1 MRGTLSLIL
10 VSIMLLQCV
19 PLSATTA
26 QQAQTPTIQPTP
38 VVDPAD
44 FSPSGAK
51 LNSLWLA
58 GPRSTGVP
66 LSYDDVMLVIND
78 ASQLSKDIG
87 SYFLAHR
94 PIPQANVCNF
104 TMSTNED
111 IDRTT
116 FNNQVRPG
124 VEACLKKN
132 GLQDK
137 VNFIVTTKGVPLG
150 VWDSSSRYASVDSEL
165 SLVLGKYNTSIG
177 NDGWQ
182 DNPYFGENEPFT
194 HAKYGTYLV
203 TRLTAYTLNEVKQL
217 IDLADNSTG
226 KRGLFLIDEG
236 AKGGGYAI
244 GDTWMRNANTTL
256 VNKGYNVS
264 HDLSGT
270 FQMFYHNLSGYVSW
284 GSNDGNYWSD
294 NLTNSWMDTDGNSDN
309 LPDGWSFQSDGATW
323 LRISNTTFNKK
334 YGGGY
339 VTQIVRPSVTA
350 GSTLFY
356 QDIPVSLGVRYW
368 LDGRLNLTS
377 VSNDGGVRFFVS
389 AYDKSNNLLGTTTG
403 NTLTGDKNWPW
414 IPQLHYE
421 PYAGATKLRVGV
433 EFYKS
438 TGTVQVDNMTFHMIK
453 PNNTYVPGAIGE
465 TYVSTGGRSFMYG
478 TDYGQSLVVDLV
490 REGISGVSGHVFE
503 PYLDACGHPDILFDR
518 YTSSYTM
525 AESFWMALAF
535 VGWQEVVVGDPKM
548 VPYYNIPDP
557 MVDQTNI
564 TVTPPDPAV
573 GENVTLKARIYNR
586 GETVP
591 NVEVEFYNGVK
602 SPANKIGQTFNI
614 PSLARG
620 KEKWVELNYTFTK
633 VQSTTVTVSVDPAN
647 KIREQNEK
655 NNDGSITFEVG
666 YRPDLQVLPNDIKFA
681 KSNIVQ
687 GDKVGATV
695 TVWNLGGVATNLT
708 GYANLTLPNGTV
720 KASFQLHRDPM
731 GPISSVQILSTTID
745 TADINGT
752 ACINV
757 TLRSSRVEANLSNND
772 AGACFFVKYYEFSVK
787 QLTHEL
793 TVPPLASVDHS
804 FNITNLANVDD
815 TFTVAYDASDSR
827 WGVQISSDT
836 VPIQAGGT
844 ATVLLTLRAIVGIQ
858 PGDNLIVNVTVTSG
872 LSKLSKKMTFLSV
885 AGADYEVSLDLPED
899 QAEALPGASIE
910 FPIGITNLGNGED
923 CILLKAVAPTNWTV
937 KFDQATTTLGAGTHA
952 DRTATVTVPKGTEAG
967 YIAELEFSAWS
978 QKGTSNVS
986 KLAYVTVL
994 QVYNLSIALDP
1005 AGPKDIVAG
1014 SFLDVVVKVTNI
1026 GNGKDTVTLE
1036 AVAPNGITSN
1046 LMVTTADLAAGESSS
1061 GIRLGISASKTISV
1075 GTYTVSVKATSKG
1088 GKTFTTGIVLN
1099 VKKPD
1104 LALAIIQKPTG
1115 TVKEGTE
1122 VTFIFEVTNVG
1133 DLPVSGSNVSLT
1145 VGSSSLGIK
1154 PVQALDPAAKQQ
1166 VTFLWKASRGTWDV
1180 AANVDPSNV
1189 LPELNETNNAA
1200 TFQLKVEAK
1209 SGGVGGSSFPIWA
1222 IIVVI
1227 VVAAVAYLSLKTFV
1241 WSRRLK
1247 AAAREGEA
1255 KRMAKAKEESE
1266 DYSKL
1271 DEKSPTPKVERPKK
1285 EEASPKV
1292 APKKEGPKEEP
1303 APAKEPEPKEAP
1315 KEEPAPKEEIK
1326 PEEPTPKEAPKEEAP
1341 PKEEPGPIKE
1351 PAPKETPKVEEPP
1364 KTPEKPRTDLDDL
1377 LDLLSKNE

>member
-19 PLSATTA
+19 PLSATAA
-26 QQAQTPTIQPTP
+26 QQAPSPTNAPDP
-38 VVDPAD
+38 AVDPSD
-44 FSPSGAK
+44 FSPGGAK
-51 LNSLWLA
+51 LNTLWLK
-58 GPRSTGVP
+58 GPRTTGVP

-87 SYFLAHR
+87 NYFLAHR

-104 TMSTNED
+104 TTSTSEHIN
-111 IDRTT
+111 RNT
-116 FNNQVRPG
+116 FNTQVRPQ

-132 GLQDK
+132 GLKDK
-137 VNFIVTTKGVPLG
+137 INFIVTTKGIPLG
-150 VWDSSSRYASVDSEL
+150 VQDSGSSYASVDSEL
-165 SLVLGKYNTSIG
+165 SLILGKFNTSIG
-177 NDGWQ
+177 NGGWE
-182 DNPYFGENEPFT
+182 DNPYFGKNEPFT
-194 HAKYGTYLV
+194 HAKFGTYLV

-264 HDLSGT
+264 HDTSGT

-294 NLTNSWMDTDGNSDN
+294 NLTNSWMDTDANTDN

-323 LRISNTTFNKK
+323 LRVSNTTFNKK

-356 QDIPVSLGVRYW
+356 QDISVSLGVRYW

-389 AYDKSNNLLGTTTG
+389 AYDKSNNLLGTTNG
-403 NTLTGDKNWPW
+403 NTLIGNQNWPW

-438 TGTVQVDNMTFHMIK
+438 TGTLMVDNMTFHMIK

-465 TYVSTGGRSFMYG
+465 TYVSTGGRSFMSP

-490 REGISGVSGHVFE
+490 REGISGVSGHVYE

-548 VPYYNIPDP
+548 VPYWNIPDP
-557 MVDQTNI
+557 MIDATNI
-564 TVTPPDPAV
+564 TVTPSDPAV
-573 GENVTLKARIYNR
+573 GDNVTIKARIFNR

-591 NVEVEFYNGVK
+591 NVEVEFYNGIK
-602 SPANKIGQTFNI
+602 SPANKIGQTINI
-614 PSLARG
+614 PSLVRG
-620 KEKWVELNYTFTK
+620 KEKWVELNYTFK
-633 VQSTTVTVSVDPAN
+633 DVKSTTVMVSVDPAN

-655 NNDGSITFEVG
+655 NNDGSISFEVG
-666 YRPDLQVLPNDIKFA
+666 YQPDLQVLPMDIKFA

-695 TVWNLGGVATNLT
+695 TVENLGGVATNLT
-708 GYANLTLPNGTV
+708 GIANLTLDNGTV
-720 KASFQLHRDPM
+720 VASFPLHRDPM
-731 GPISSVQILSTTID
+731 GPSSSFMILSTTID
-745 TADINGT
+745 TADINGS

-757 TLRSSRVEANLSNND
+757 TLRSSRAEANLSNND
-772 AGACFFVKYYEFSVK
+772 AGACFFVKHYEFSVH
-787 QLTHEL
+787 QLSHEL
-793 TVPPLASVDHS
+793 TVPPQTSVDHS
-804 FNITNLANVDD
+804 FNITNLANVAD
-815 TFTVAYDASDSR
+815 TFTVAHDASDSR
-827 WGVQISSDT
+827 WGVQSSSDS
-836 VPIQAGGT
+836 VSLQPDGT
-844 ATVLLTLRAIVGIQ
+844 ATVSISTLSVAGIGTGDRLT
-858 PGDNLIVNVTVTSG
+858 VNVTVTSG
-872 LSKLSKKMTFLSV
+872 LSKLSKVMTFVSV
-885 AGADYEVSLDLPED
+885 AGSTYEVGLDLSDD
-899 QAEALPGASIE
+899 QAEALSGASVEISMNV
-910 FPIGITNLGNGED
+910 INLGSD
-923 CILLKAVAPTNWTV
+923 TDSVLLKAEAPTNWTV
-937 KFDQATTTLGAGTHA
+937 KFDQATTLLGPMTHA
-952 DRTATVTVPKGTEAG
+952 ERKATVTVPMGTEAG
-967 YIAELEFSAWS
+967 YIADIQFSAWS
-978 QKGTSNVS
+978 KKGTSNVS
-986 KLAYVTVL
+986 RLAYVTVL
-994 QVYNLSIALDP
+994 QAYNLSITLDP

-1014 SFLDVVVKVTNI
+1014 SYLEVSVKVTNA
-1026 GNGKDTVTLE
+1026 GNGPDKVALE
-1036 AVAPNGITSN
+1036 AIAPNGITAN
-1046 LMVTTADLAAGESSS
+1046 LVITTADIGKGESTS
-1061 GIRLGISASKTISV
+1061 GIQLGISVGKNVAP

-1088 GKTFTTGIVLN
+1088 GSAFSAGIVLN

-1104 LALAIIQKPTG
+1104 LAMAIFQKPTG
-1115 TVKEGTE
+1115 TVKEGDE
-1122 VTFIFEVTNVG
+1122 VTVIVEVTNVG
-1133 DLPVSGSNVSLT
+1133 SIPVSGSNVSLT
-1145 VGSSSLGIK
+1145 VGATSIGLK
-1154 PVQALDPAAKQQ
+1154 PVQAMDPAAKQQ
-1166 VTFLWKASRGTWDV
+1166 VTFVWKATRGTWDV
-1180 AANVDPSNV
+1180 VATVDPGNV

-1200 TFQLKVEAK
+1200 SFQLKVEAK
-1209 SGGVGGSSFPIWA
+1209 SGPGVGGSSVPIWA
-1222 IIVVI
+1222 IVVI
-1227 VVAAVAYLSLKTFV
+1227 IILVAVGYIGLKTFI
-1241 WSRRLK
+1241 WSKRLK
-1247 AAAREGEA
+1247 AAARDGEA
-1255 KRMAKAKEESE
+1255 KRKAKAEQEST

-1271 DEKSPTPKVERPKK
+1271 DDKSPKTK
-1285 EEASPKV
+1285 
-1292 APKKEGPKEEP
+1292 
-1303 APAKEPEPKEAP
+1303 
-1315 KEEPAPKEEIK
+1315 
-1326 PEEPTPKEAPKEEAP
+1326 KEEAP
-1341 PKEEPGPIKE
+1341 PKEEPKKAPKEEPQKEVPKEEPGPPKKPAPMVAPKE
-1351 PAPKETPKVEEPP
+1351 ETVPKEEPKPEEPVKEEAPPKVEPKPAKGPAPKETPKVEEPP
-1364 KTPEKPRTDLDDL
+1364 KTPDTPRTDLDDL